1 MEQKFPQSKWEA
13 KVSTKLAKA
22 SADQIWP
29 LCKDFFNLHKW
40 FPGLSVCHGIHGSNG
55 EPGCIRYCA
64 RLNLPTEGGEQVVS
78 WAKERLLAIDHD
90 EKSITYEIFEC
101 NIGFESYVS
110 TLKVVPRGGDGC
122 VMEWS
127 FAVDPV
133 EGWKFEDLVKGYE
146 EWLQGIANKME
157 EDVVG
162 KIKAEK
168 EPSVVG

>member
-1 MEQKFPQSKWEA
+1 MECPQPKWEA

-55 EPGCIRYCA
+55 KPGCIRYCA
-64 RLNLPTEGGEQVVS
+64 GFSLPSEGGEKIVS
-78 WAKERLLAIDHD
+78 WSKERLIAIDHD
-90 EKSITYEIFEC
+90 EKSITYGIVEC

-110 TLKVVPRGGDGC
+110 TLKIVPGGGDGC
-122 VMEWS
+122 VMEWY

-133 EGWKFEDLVKGYE
+133 EGWKLEDLVKKYE
-146 EWLQGIANKME
+146 EGLQGMAKKME

-162 KIKAEK
+162 KIKVEQK
-168 EPSVVG
+168 QV

>member
-1 MEQKFPQSKWEA
+1 MEQKCPEPKWEA

-40 FPGLSVCHGIHGSNG
+40 FPGLTVCHRIHGSNG

-64 RLNLPTEGGEQVVS
+64 GLSLPTEGGEQAVS
-78 WAKERLLAIDHD
+78 WAKERVIAIDHD
-90 EKSITYEIFEC
+90 EKSITYEIVEG
-101 NIGFESYVS
+101 NIGFNSSFPEAE
-110 TLKVVPRGGDGC
+110 TGC

-133 EGWKFEDLVKGYE
+133 EGWKFEDLVKSYE
-146 EWLQGIANKME
+146 EWLQGMAQKME

-162 KIKAEK
+162 KIIAEK
-168 EPSVVG
+168 EQM